1 MARVQITVRA
11 LADLERLFDFLAE
24 HNPKLARERMLSVRR
39 AFELLADHP
48 LLGRQAEDGRREL
61 ILSRGRF
68 GYVAKY
74 RWVPAED
81 MNVASFARNRL
92 FSSSGSAFPCGFDSH
107 RPRHFS
113 LSGMSPRCPWI
124 RISLA
129 PPDSGAR
136 PAMMSAHV
144 RRRPGPGCNAPAGG

>member
-1 MARVQITVRA
+1 MARVQVTTRA
-11 LADLERLFDFLAE
+11 LADLERLFDFLAD
-24 HNPKLARERMLSVRR
+24 HYPKLARERMVSVRR

-81 MNVASFARNRL
+81 VILILAVRHQLEAGYKEDSDAVASSSLCARRCVPSL
-92 FSSSGSAFPCGFDSH
+92 RYVAQLKGFSSCVM
-107 RPRHFS
+107 R
-113 LSGMSPRCPWI
+113 LT
-124 RISLA
+124 
-129 PPDSGAR
+129 
-136 PAMMSAHV
+136 
-144 RRRPGPGCNAPAGG
+144 AGLMRLRGYLCYLLVII

>member
-1 MARVQITVRA
+1 MARVHITTRA
-11 LADLERLFDFLAE
+11 LADLERLFDFLAD

-39 AFELLADHP
+39 AFELLSDHP

-81 MNVASFARNRL
+81 VVL
-92 FSSSGSAFPCGFDSH
+92 F
-107 RPRHFS
+107 
-113 LSGMSPRCPWI
+113 
-124 RISLA
+124 LA
-129 PPDSGAR
+129 
-136 PAMMSAHV
+136 V
-144 RRRPGPGCNAPAGG
+144 QYQVEAGYREE

>member
-1 MARVQITVRA
+1 MARIQITVRA

-24 HNPKLARERMLSVRR
+24 HSPKLARERMLSVRR

-74 RWVPAED
+74 RWAPAED
-81 MNVASFARNRL
+81 VILILAV
-92 FSSSGSAFPCGFDSH
+92 
-107 RPRHFS
+107 RHQ
-113 LSGMSPRCPWI
+113 LE
-124 RISLA
+124 
-129 PPDSGAR
+129 
-136 PAMMSAHV
+136 
-144 RRRPGPGCNAPAGG
+144 AGYKEE